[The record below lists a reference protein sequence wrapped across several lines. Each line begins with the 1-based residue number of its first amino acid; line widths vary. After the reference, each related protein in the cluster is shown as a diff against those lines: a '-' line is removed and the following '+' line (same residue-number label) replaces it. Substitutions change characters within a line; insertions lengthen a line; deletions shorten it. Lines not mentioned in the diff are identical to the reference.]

1 MTLLVL
7 GILLFAGLHLVKSL
21 APELR
26 AGLIAR
32 LGAMPYR
39 GLFSLLVLGSVAL
52 IVLGWRSSVPQYVYS
67 PSPALQHPAM
77 TVILVAFLLMVAS
90 SRPSRLRRIV
100 RNPQL
105 SGVVLWAGAHL
116 LLNGDS
122 RSLVLFGG
130 LGLWALVEIV
140 AINRRDGV
148 WIKDPA
154 PGLGTDLANLVIAL
168 VVVAV
173 VVFIHPW
180 LAGVPITGRLPQ

>member
-39 GLFSLLVLGSVAL
+39 GLFSLLVLGSVGL